1 MSTVEGIGAS
11 GPSSAT
17 GIGGLSSD
25 EFLKLIF
32 TELGNQDPLEPND
45 TGALLEQ
52 IANIR
57 QIQSDVDLVDRL
69 GALVGQNELSAGAGL
84 IGRLVSGLSETN
96 QRVTGVVHSVS
107 KTEDGVVLNLD
118 GGPRVPMSSVDR
130 VLDADEGD
138 PAEDGADQEESA

>member
-11 GPSSAT
+11 ASPSAS
-17 GIGGLSSD
+17 GVGGLSSD

-32 TELGNQDPLEPND
+32 TELSNQDPLEPND

-57 QIQSDVDLVDRL
+57 SIQSDVDLVDRL
-69 GALVGQNELSAGAGL
+69 GDLVGQNELSAGAGL
-84 IGRLVSGLSETN
+84 IGRMVSGLTETAR
-96 QRVTGVVHSVS
+96 RVTGIVNSVS

-118 GGPRVPMSSVDR
+118 GGSRVPMSSLDR
-130 VLDADEGD
+130 VLEGEAEPDA
-138 PAEDGADQEESA
+138 EEEEAP

>member
-1 MSTVEGIGAS
+1 VSTVEAIGAS
-11 GPSSAT
+11 SPRSAS

-57 QIQSDVDLVDRL
+57 SIQSDVDLADRL
-69 GALVGQNELSAGAGL
+69 GALVGQNELAAGAGL
-84 IGRLVSGLSETN
+84 IGRLVSGLSESN
-96 QRVTGVVHSVS
+96 QRVTGLVHSAS
-107 KTEDGVVLNLD
+107 KTETGVVLNLD
-118 GGPRVPMSSVDR
+118 GGARVPMGSVDR
-130 VLDADEGD
+130 VLEADAGEG
-138 PAEDGADQEESA
+138 PGEETP